1 MFEALRVH
9 VVAADRS
16 VDGGWASRSSRD
28 HAAGRKTRGVVLA
41 DLTWPQAEAILTVDA
56 VVVTPLGAAAK
67 EHGPHLRLDNDL
79 RLAQYLAARVV
90 EKGATGLNPRGELYD
105 EDNVRERLSVRDFM
119 TELRDAG
126 VVTGGP
132 APFGTKDKQRFANAL
147 DRELT
152 RLLR

>member
-1 MFEALRVH
+1 MSLYEQTGRGGGQAAGRGRAKPGRSTIIRMFEALRVP
-9 VVAADRS
+9 VVAAHRS

-90 EKGATGLNPRGELYD
+90 EA
-105 EDNVRERLSVRDFM
+105 S
-119 TELRDAG
+119 
-126 VVTGGP
+126 
-132 APFGTKDKQRFANAL
+132 
-147 DRELT
+147 
-152 RLLR
+152 